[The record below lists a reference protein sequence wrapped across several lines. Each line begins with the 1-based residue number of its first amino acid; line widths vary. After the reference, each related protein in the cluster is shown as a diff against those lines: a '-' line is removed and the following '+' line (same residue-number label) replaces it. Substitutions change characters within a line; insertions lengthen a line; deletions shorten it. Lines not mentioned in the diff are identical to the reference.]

1 MTEMVKIFNLEREY
15 LDNREQLLD
24 IFDRTCRRGE
34 FVMGDEVRAFE
45 ADFAQYVG
53 SAFSAGV
60 GSGTDAIRIGGLACG
75 LVAGDKVVT
84 TPNTYVASVMALSP
98 HGITPVLCDIEPET
112 YTMDPGRLEEIL
124 KEEKGIKLCIPVH
137 LYGHSARMDEIKTL
151 CAAHGVS
158 ILEDACQAH
167 GALYKGQK
175 VGAIGLAAA
184 FSFYPTKNLG
194 CLGDGGGITT
204 SNPEIY
210 EKVAAL
216 RNYGQKTKHVHE
228 IEGFNSR
235 LDELQAAILRYKLT
249 YLDESNR
256 KRRTLAEIYREGL
269 KDTPLVL
276 PKEQEWAYHVYHL
289 YVVRSKERD
298 ELAAY
303 LKEHGIITLIH
314 YPTPIHLQ
322 GAYGRLGYG
331 LGDFPV
337 SEETSQQIL
346 SLPMYPGLLKEEV
359 ESVCA
364 SIKAFYS
371 R

>member
-1 MTEMVKIFNLEREY
+1 MVKIFNLEREY
-15 LDNREQLLD
+15 LDNRERFME

-34 FVMGDEVRAFE
+34 FVMGDEVKAFE
-45 ADFAQYVG
+45 ADFAHYLG
-53 SAFSAGV
+53 ASFSVGV
-60 GSGTDAIRIGGLACG
+60 GSGTDAIRMGGLACG

-84 TPNTYVASVMALSP
+84 TPNTYIATVMALSP

-112 YTMDPGRLEEIL
+112 YAMDPGRLEEIL
-124 KEEKGIKLCIPVH
+124 KKERGVKLCIPVH
-137 LYGHSARMDEIKTL
+137 LYGHPARMDEINAL
-151 CAAHGVS
+151 CAHHGVPVF
-158 ILEDACQAH
+158 EDACQAH

-175 VGAIGLAAA
+175 VGTIGVAAA

-194 CLGDGGGITT
+194 CLGDGGGVTT
-204 SNPEIY
+204 NSEKVY
-210 EKVAAL
+210 EKVTAL
-216 RNYGQKTKHVHE
+216 RNYGQKTKHAHE

-256 KRRTLAEIYREGL
+256 KRRALAAIYREGL

-276 PKEQEWAYHVYHL
+276 PKEEGWAHHVYHL
-289 YVVRSKERD
+289 YVVRSTERD
-298 ELAAY
+298 ELAAH
-303 LKEHGIITLIH
+303 LKEHGVTTLIH

-322 GAYGRLGYG
+322 GAYRSLGYRP
-331 LGDFPV
+331 GDFPV
-337 SEETSQQIL
+337 SEEASRQIL

-359 ESVCA
+359 ERVCA
-364 SIKAFYS
+364 SIKAFYF

>member
-1 MTEMVKIFNLEREY
+1 MVKIFNLEREY
-15 LDNREQLLD
+15 LDNREQLID

-34 FVMGDEVRAFE
+34 FVMGDEVKAFE
-45 ADFAQYVG
+45 ADFARYLG
-53 SAFSAGV
+53 LSFSVGV
-60 GSGTDAIRIGGLACG
+60 GSGTDAIRMGGLACG

-84 TPNTYVASVMALSP
+84 TPNTYVATVMALSP
-98 HGITPVLCDIEPET
+98 HGITPVLCDIEADT

-124 KEEKGIKLCIPVH
+124 EKEQGIKLCIPVH
-137 LYGHSARMDEIKTL
+137 LYGHPARMDEINTL
-151 CAAHGVS
+151 CADYGASVF
-158 ILEDACQAH
+158 EDACQAH
-167 GALYKGQK
+167 GALYKGRR
-175 VGAIGLAAA
+175 VGAFGLAAA

-194 CLGDGGGITT
+194 CLGDGGGIATD
-204 SNPEIY
+204 NREVY
-210 EKVAAL
+210 EKATAL
-216 RNYGQKTKHVHE
+216 RNYGQKTKHAHE

-256 KRRTLAEIYREGL
+256 KRRAIAEIYREGL

-276 PKEQEWAYHVYHL
+276 PKEREWAHHVYHL
-289 YVVRSKERD
+289 YVVRSTERD
-298 ELAAY
+298 ELATY
-303 LKEHGIITLIH
+303 LKEKGVTTLIH

-322 GAYGRLGYG
+322 GAYRSLGYK

-337 SEETSQQIL
+337 SEEASRQIL